1 MHEHSDVGSGDGAAG
16 WDRKKGISPALIVFA
31 LLAVLV
37 LIFIIENG
45 HQVPVRLV
53 IPQDRDAGLGGDRHL
68 VAIGVLLD
76 RLFLAWWRR
85 RTHGVTRRTSRRATA
100 SS

>member
-16 WDRKKGISPALIVFA
+16 WDRKKGISPTLIVFG

-37 LIFIIENG
+37 LIFVIENG

-53 IPQDRDAGLGGDRHL
+53 IPKIEMPVW
-68 VAIGVLLD
+68 VAIVISIGIGVLLD
-76 RLFLAWWRR
+76 RLFLAWWHRR
-85 RTHGVTRRTSRRATA
+85 RT
-100 SS
+100 